1 MSRRLPPAPARG
13 TDKPTQMN
21 SETPDTLPV
30 TEQENPKTANLS
42 SSSTEDI
49 LGLMSDE
56 DALVAGA
63 VRRVLP
69 AVAQAVDGIVN
80 RMNAGGRL
88 FYLGTGTSGRLGVLD
103 ASEIPPTF
111 GVPRDMVQG
120 VIAGGY
126 DACHRAVE
134 ASEDDATAGREDLKD
149 RGFSRGDAL
158 VGIAAS
164 GGTPYTA
171 GALAYARELGAFTVA
186 VTCVPESPITKIVD
200 VSIVPVVGAEVLAGS
215 TRLKAGTAQKMVLNM
230 LSTATMTK
238 LGYVSG
244 NRMTNVNAGNKKLRA
259 RAARILMAE
268 TGIGETEAARA
279 LKEAGG
285 ELRVALVM
293 SAAKCGATEAS
304 AALATSRGVVKKA
317 VDEIRSLQRP

>member
-1 MSRRLPPAPARG
+1 
-13 TDKPTQMN
+13 MN
-21 SETPDTLPV
+21 SETPESLPV

-42 SSSTEDI
+42 SSSTEEI
-49 LGLMSDE
+49 LRLMNDE
-56 DALVAGA
+56 DALVADA

-69 AVAQAVDGIVN
+69 AVAQAVDGIVS
-80 RMNAGGRL
+80 RVNAGGRL
-88 FYLGTGTSGRLGVLD
+88 FYVGTGTSGRLGVLD

-111 GVPRDMVQG
+111 GVSRDMVQA

-134 ASEDDATAGREDLKD
+134 ASEDDATAGRQDLKARD
-149 RGFSRGDAL
+149 FGRGDAL

-186 VTCVPESPITKIVD
+186 LTCVPDSPITKTAE
-200 VSIVPVVGAEVLAGS
+200 VSIVPVVGPEALAGS
-215 TRLKAGTAQKMVLNM
+215 TRLKAGTAQKLVLNM

-259 RAARILMAE
+259 RAARILVSE
-268 TGIGETEAARA
+268 TGLDEDAAARA
-279 LKEAGG
+279 LDEAGG
-285 ELRVALVM
+285 DLRVALVM
-293 SAAKCGATEAS
+293 SATKCGATEAT
-304 AALATSRGVVKKA
+304 AALATSRGVVEKA
-317 VDEIRSLQRP
+317 IEELQKTGSNI